1 MTTSSMPQQPPAS
14 RARWQTLAVVLG
26 VFVVL
31 VNLVRW
37 GGVANGGPLFVLG
50 VAAQFAVMA
59 GFAFSLWYLLLSPL
73 KTRVEPQVNPAMRV
87 LFGTLA
93 VGAGLAFS
101 VGTLWD
107 EVWHRLV
114 GGFGNDFLWPPHLLL
129 YGSMATMAFFAVFGI
144 GRLVLTGKGD
154 LRARFRREPLVG
166 TLALVCSYVVVN
178 APVDELW
185 HRIYGVDITAWSLPH
200 LSLFNGLA
208 ITLLVAIPLLLTLV
222 PRTAWRGLEGLR
234 WQEVLAVVMGGCAL
248 SLFSQLG
255 TSEWE
260 NLSPSVLSSP
270 TYVAFVARPEWL
282 YPVVLTSIAAFIGCT
297 VAFAVRRV
305 GIATL
310 VGVTCVLIRAVG
322 IYPFGGA
329 GVHMGFFSQLMFLPL
344 LVLLDAYFALRV
356 RRNLE
361 PTWSWLPMLAV
372 CGAYLAVLIPAVA
385 SFMVYPRV
393 NMETLPG
400 MVLWGLVMG
409 LASTWAGMAFGGW
422 LGRLGR
428 EVEAVSSPVVERRAW
443 QVAAATL
450 GVTLALVT
458 FAAVTARLPGTAT
471 RDGYTAPVLATLES
485 ARPGA

>member
-1 MTTSSMPQQPPAS
+1 MTTSSPTQAKAPAQ
-14 RARWQTLAVVLG
+14 ARWHTLAVVAG
-26 VFVVL
+26 VFIVL

-50 VAAQFAVMA
+50 VAVQFAVMA
-59 GFAFSLWYLLLSPL
+59 GFAGLLWYLLLSPL
-73 KTRVEPQVNPAMRV
+73 PAPVASQVNTGMRA

-129 YGSMATMAFFAVFGI
+129 YGSMATLAFFAGFGMVS
-144 GRLVLTGKGD
+144 LVVRGSGD
-154 LRARFRREPLVG
+154 LRARFRQEPLIG
-166 TLALVCSYVVVN
+166 TLALVSLYIVVN

-208 ITLLVAIPLLLTLV
+208 TSLLVAIPLLLTLV

-234 WQEVLAVVMGGCAL
+234 WQELLAVLMGGFAL

-260 NLSPSVLSSP
+260 NLSERVLRHP

-282 YPVVLTSIAAFIGCT
+282 YPVVLVSIAAFIGCT
-297 VAFAVRRV
+297 VSFAVRRV

-310 VGVTCVLIRAVG
+310 VGVACVAVRAVG

-329 GVHMGFFSQLMFLPL
+329 GVGMSFFSQLMFLPF
-344 LVLLDAYFALRV
+344 LVLVDVWLWTQV

-361 PTWSWLPMLAV
+361 PRWSVAPILAISAV
-372 CGAYLAVLIPAVA
+372 YLAVLIPLIAQ
-385 SFMVYPRV
+385 FMYYPRV
-393 NMETLPG
+393 NLETLPG
-400 MVLWGLVMG
+400 MVFWGLVMG
-409 LASTWAGMAFGGW
+409 AAATWAGMAFGGW

-428 EVEAVSSPVVERRAW
+428 ETPATHNLEIERGSRRIAVG
-443 QVAAATL
+443 TL
-450 GVTLALVT
+450 IATLALMVL
-458 FAAVTARLPGTAT
+458 AATTARLPGA
-471 RDGYTAPVLATLES
+471 
-485 ARPGA
+485 